1 MASVTTDADRQAMTQ
16 ANEEVRKADEE
27 RRKKSG
33 EIAKQNLDLARKD
46 SEETLAEQRD
56 MKPDPSQEEA
66 DAIKAGVADPAK
78 RKEVEQPEGPAQRAA
93 QGAPDALTRQVNPDA
108 GGEYKTRSAQSQP
121 KQQPK
126 PQTHQP

>member
-46 SEETLAEQRD
+46 SEETLAEQNA
-56 MKPDPSQEEA
+56 MKPDPSQEEC
-66 DAIKAGVADPAK
+66 DAIKAGAVDPSK
-78 RKEVEQPEGPAQRAA
+78 RKEVPQPDGPAQRAA

-108 GGEYKTRSAQSQP
+108 GGEYKTRSAA
-121 KQQPK
+121 PK
-126 PQTHQP
+126 PQHQPQQHPKN